1 MSNVVRINTQIDV
14 AHLWEEYAAL
24 IRATQE
30 DASLLSN
37 VRHMQAAARAHAR
50 WQKAFL
56 ASENAA

>member
-24 IRATQE
+24 IRA
-30 DASLLSN
+30 
-37 VRHMQAAARAHAR
+37 MQAAARAHAR